1 MNPTTPY
8 SPLTTPPHK
17 AGFTLI
23 ELLVVIAIIG
33 ILAAMLLPVLARAK
47 AKANRIKCVNNLG
60 QIGKALLGFSHDN
73 QERFPWQLTPFSK
86 AHHFG
91 AQTPRSIETIFSLRA
106 MKSELSTA
114 KILLSPCDA
123 ETEAPNE
130 TAQTNWASFDTRSGR
145 KIPCSAV
152 SYRVI
157 DGANAGRPGTML
169 GTTRNLST
177 FDLST
182 SHWLGADDATL
193 QHNAISGL
201 NKSQGQAVFADGSA
215 QQMTDQDIGQKGKVV
230 KYHRTSSGGPAL
242 GPVTTGVIG
251 CNGIGTLFV
260 RANVDDDD
268 ILIVTP
274 TFVQWDHRN
283 ASKPGE
289 NPGGPPTWTL
299 AHFNHT
305 ELDGLKWYA
314 KWPRPDYGAQKSY
327 KLKTTQYAGML
338 KAGKTLIIKDWLM
351 SNHGGAHVK
360 PAITQQPNSGN
371 GYTLKLH
378 FLDKDGN
385 GPELF
390 EVLVGVEESHSAESM
405 K

>member
-1 MNPTTPY
+1 MKKSHSSRPR
-8 SPLTTPPHK
+8 
-17 AGFTLI
+17 AFTLI

-130 TAQTNWASFDTRSGR
+130 TAQDNWASFDTRSGR

-193 QHNAISGL
+193 QHNTISGL

-215 QQMTDQDIGQKGKVV
+215 QQMTDQHIGAKGKVV

-242 GPVTTGVIG
+242 GPATTGVIG

-274 TFVQWDHRN
+274 TFVQWDHRTFQR
-283 ASKPGE
+283 PGDH
-289 NPGGPPTWTL
+289 PL
-299 AHFNHT
+299 AGHGAYKHT
-305 ELDGLKWYA
+305 ELDGTKWFPT
-314 KWPRPDYGAQKSY
+314 WQRPDSGAQLSHKYEIS
-327 KLKTTQYAGML
+327 QYAEL
-338 KAGKTLIIKDWLM
+338 LQAGKILTIKDWLM
-351 SNHGGAHVK
+351 TNNGGAHEK
-360 PAITQQPNSGN
+360 PRIIEQPTSEN
-371 GYTLKLH
+371 GYTLKIN
-378 FLDKDGN
+378 FLDKDAH

-390 EVLVGVEESHSAESM
+390 EVLVGVEESHSAES
-405 K
+405 KK